1 MGQLA
6 LLKELPLLMIKFMI
20 TNILNL
26 AKLMRKNCSECGT
39 EFSCDNSFSCWCSN
53 FPKLTKEQIDD
64 NDCICRECLLIRYR
78 KKILDI

>member
-1 MGQLA
+1 
-6 LLKELPLLMIKFMI
+6 
-20 TNILNL
+20 
-26 AKLMRKNCSECGT
+26 MRKNCSECGP

-78 KKILDI
+78 KKFLTYELAIVYFYRNNLAINNGI